1 MPRHGENIYK
11 RKDGR
16 WEGRVLRDHDRTGKT
31 LYSYFYGHS
40 YTEVRRKMTA
50 HRLLTAN
57 SLKGDKRIETS
68 LYCSDAAARWL
79 SNKRLKVKASTY
91 ARYQNLIE
99 NHILPELGQYEVRE
113 ITNDLIE
120 GYVERLLNSGR
131 RDGCGGLSSKMTT
144 DILTVLKAIL
154 KYAGRQGFELF
165 VHFDE
170 LTVRKERR
178 EMRVLSINEQ
188 DKLAELFMQPMNGRL
203 LGIMISLYTGLR
215 LGEVCAL
222 KWGDID
228 FAAQTLHVRAT
239 MQRIKNSTGI
249 GGKTIVVITEPKS
262 ESSVRDIPIPNF
274 LLTAMKDLRGS
285 PNSFVLSGRE
295 ERLVEP
301 RTMENYFKRC
311 IQEIGIAPANY
322 HALRHSFATRCVE
335 QGFDIKSL
343 SEILGHSSVNITL
356 DRYVH
361 SSFELKKKNMDK
373 LKMLSCA

>member
-1 MPRHGENIYK
+1 MPRRGKNIYK

-16 WEGRVLRDHDRTGKT
+16 WEGRVLRDHDHTGKA
-31 LYSYFYGHS
+31 LYSYYYGHS
-40 YTEVRRKMTA
+40 YTEVKQKMSVQ
-50 HRLLTAN
+50 RPLTAN
-57 SLKGDKRIETS
+57 SSKGSQSSGIS
-68 LYCSDAAARWL
+68 LCCSEAAACWL
-79 SNKRLKVKASTY
+79 KNKRPRVKASTY
-91 ARYQNLIE
+91 ARYQNLID
-99 NHILPELGQYEVRE
+99 NHILPDLGEYEVQK
-113 ITNDLIE
+113 ITNVLID
-120 GYVERLLNSGR
+120 GYIEKLLSNGR
-131 RDGCGGLSSKMTT
+131 KDGSGGLSPKMTT
-144 DILTVLKAIL
+144 DILTILKAIL
-154 KYAGRQGFELF
+154 KYAGRQGFQLY

-170 LTVRKERR
+170 LTVRKSRR
-178 EMRVLSINEQ
+178 EMRVLSVEEQ
-188 DKLAELFMQPMNGRL
+188 DRLAGLFTQPMSGRL

-222 KWGDID
+222 KWRDVD

-249 GGKTIVVITEPKS
+249 GGKTIIVITEPKS
-262 ESSVRDIPIPNF
+262 ESSVRDIPIPDF
-274 LLTAMKDLRGS
+274 LLTAMKNLRGS

-373 LKMLSCA
+373 LKMRSCA